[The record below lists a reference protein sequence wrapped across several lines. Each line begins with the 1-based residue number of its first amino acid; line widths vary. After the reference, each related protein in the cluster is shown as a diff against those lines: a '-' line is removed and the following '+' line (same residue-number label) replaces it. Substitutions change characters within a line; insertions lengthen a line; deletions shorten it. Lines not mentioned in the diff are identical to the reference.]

1 MYSFLTDSNNV
12 KKVIQS
18 FKDNNIKTFSISSG
32 YSDNPN
38 YIKSF
43 VDNGAKIIDV
53 GKLLNGKEAFILEV

>member
-32 YSDNPN
+32 YSDNPS

-53 GKLLNGKEAFILEV
+53 DKLLNGKEAFILEV